1 MSQAEDP
8 ITQLL
13 ARWSSGE
20 RAAADELMPLVYDDL
35 RRIALRWMRRERPGH
50 TLQATAVVHEAFLH
64 LSEQRAI
71 RGMHWIDR
79 AQFYGL
85 IAHLVRRVLVDHAR
99 RRNRSKRGG
108 GAQRLTLAEA
118 EIVPGKP
125 ADLIALE
132 DALCVLEKRDPR
144 KAAVV
149 EMRFF
154 GGLTGEEI
162 AAALAISPETV
173 GREWRRAKA
182 WLLHELQT
190 EPLGG

>member
-1 MSQAEDP
+1 MSPGKDP

-13 ARWSSGE
+13 ARWSAGD

-35 RRIALRWMRRERPGH
+35 RRIALRWIRRERPGH
-50 TLQATAVVHEAFLH
+50 TLQATAVVHEAFLQ
-64 LSEQRAI
+64 LSGQRGI
-71 RGMHWIDR
+71 QWTDR
-79 AQFYGL
+79 THFYGL
-85 IAHLVRRVLVDHAR
+85 IAHLMRRVLVDYAR
-99 RRNRSKRGG
+99 RRNRAKRGG
-108 GAQRLTLAEA
+108 GVLPLTLAEA
-118 EIVPGKP
+118 EIAPGRP

-132 DALCVLEKRDPR
+132 DALCLLEKRDPR

-162 AAALAISPETV
+162 ASALAISPETV

-182 WLLHELQT
+182 WLLTELQ
-190 EPLGG
+190 GG